1 MSPPVP
7 LRDGHTVGM
16 GGRVREQGPV
26 VSLPIRTV
34 GPFYRKQNQYL
45 CASAGPQHRPE
56 TLEGMSRLLSSL
68 SPQEALMSF
77 QGPQMPWKGG
87 LGDSV
92 PSDIRMTHLLKV
104 NRRPSAPPA
113 LGGAGRSI
121 LKGIWKI
128 KGPQGAKTVWKKKKK
143 VGEVTL
149 LDFKPQCKATV
160 TKTCGAG
167 RRTDTETDGTE
178 WRGEK

>member
-1 MSPPVP
+1 MP

-45 CASAGPQHRPE
+45 SASAGPQHRPE
-56 TLEGMSRLLSSL
+56 TLGGMSRLLSSL

-113 LGGAGRSI
+113 LGGAGRSA
-121 LKGIWKI
+121 LWAPFCSRPSSLDGPHRHVLSWWKGLPSRPPR
-128 KGPQGAKTVWKKKKK
+128 GSLLQGRAS
-143 VGEVTL
+143 
-149 LDFKPQCKATV
+149 
-160 TKTCGAG
+160 
-167 RRTDTETDGTE
+167 DG
-178 WRGEK
+178 WDHVFLHSYNRGWAS

>member
-1 MSPPVP
+1 MPFEKINHYP
-7 LRDGHTVGM
+7 DGFFA
-16 GGRVREQGPV
+16 E
-26 VSLPIRTV
+26 ID
-34 GPFYRKQNQYL
+34 KQ
-45 CASAGPQHRPE
+45 
-56 TLEGMSRLLSSL
+56 
-68 SPQEALMSF
+68 
-77 QGPQMPWKGG
+77 
-87 LGDSV
+87 
-92 PSDIRMTHLLKV
+92 
-104 NRRPSAPPA
+104 
-113 LGGAGRSI
+113 I